1 MTRVL
6 AAAGKNIKN
15 VVGSRCKM
23 SAEIKIAYKELCERL
38 TEMSVSL

>member
-1 MTRVL
+1 MNRVP

-15 VVGSRCKM
+15 VVGSRCEM
-23 SAEIKIAYKELCERL
+23 SAEIKTAYKELCERL